1 MTRDELLRILTFAEA
16 TREIAEKRAPLA
28 STDPRW
34 NIIIY
39 VLRRHLEGKLVT
51 STSAAMAS
59 GVPYGT
65 ALRRI
70 GELIDEGILHKRPR
84 SKTGKSFS
92 LHPTRRMIEE
102 FENYAIQMKA
112 LVGGTFGFNTGD
124 GELGDFY
131 FGGSYMASRILGYP
145 SPMRRGIGYD
155 RPFRILASL
164 DPTFR
169 TLAKKTSSL
178 DELCGGKV
186 KVETLPLDAL
196 HGAILRNAERPVSQ
210 YDLVAVDLPWIGQLA
225 ICGVIEPL
233 DGIMSEARYI
243 TTDFHGA
250 ALRGCGWDGKT
261 YGLPIQ
267 PTVELLFCRSDLF
280 AEAGLEIPRTTEDL
294 LRAARVLD
302 RASINTAGIVM
313 NYGRGTPVAH
323 TFLQTLADFGQ
334 PLIDLRRIGE
344 DFDLERIE
352 GEHFR
357 PRLVADGARH
367 AAEFLLEL
375 LQFAHPE
382 SLACD
387 WDKRIALFT
396 NGHAAMT
403 YGWSIRAAAF
413 ELNEDAPAHGAVHF
427 LPHPPAPGARTV
439 SPIGGFA
446 LSIPTRL
453 DEGRRRKAWK
463 MLEYLTRP
471 ELMKWYVQNGNLT
484 SARFSTSADPEVR
497 AKSDLIAAVDGM
509 ERRGEV
515 QIWPRPPVP
524 EFSDIL
530 RILGE
535 DIHTMLRRETGPA
548 NALASAQNRIDAL
561 MRANGRY

>member
-1 MTRDELLRILTFAEA
+1 MTRDELLRILSFAEA

-28 STDPRW
+28 AVDPRW
-34 NIIIY
+34 NIITY
-39 VLRRHLEGKLVT
+39 VVRRHLEGRLVT
-51 STSAAMAS
+51 ATSAAMAS
-59 GVPYGT
+59 EVPYGT

-70 GELIDEGILHKRPR
+70 GELIDEGLIHKRPR
-84 SKTGKSFS
+84 SRSGKTFS

-102 FENYAIQMKA
+102 FESYAIQLKA

-124 GELGDFY
+124 GELGEFY
-131 FGGSYMASRILGYP
+131 FGGSYMASRILAYP
-145 SPMRRGIGYD
+145 TPMRRGIGYG
-155 RPFRILASL
+155 RPFRILGSI

-169 TLAKKTSSL
+169 TLKSKASSL
-178 DELCGGKV
+178 EELCGCAV
-186 KVETLPLDAL
+186 EVETLPIDSLLAE
-196 HGAILRNAERPVSQ
+196 ILRNAKRPRSA
-210 YDLVAVDLPWIGQLA
+210 YDLVAVDLPWMGQLA
-225 ICGVIEPL
+225 EAGVIEPL
-233 DGIMSEARYI
+233 DDTMASQRYS
-243 TTDFHGA
+243 TADFHAA
-250 ALRGCGWDGKT
+250 ALRGCAWAGNT

-267 PTVELLFCRSDLF
+267 PTVELLFCRADLLS
-280 AEAGLEIPRTTEDL
+280 EAGLEIPRTTEDL

-302 RASINTAGIVM
+302 RASLNTSGIVM

-334 PLIDLRRIGE
+334 PIIDLTRVGE
-344 DFDLERIE
+344 DFDVTRIE
-352 GEHFR
+352 GPQFR
-357 PRLVADGARH
+357 PQLQTEAARH
-367 AAEFLLEL
+367 AADFLLEL

-382 SLACD
+382 SLSCD
-387 WDKRIALFT
+387 WDRRIALFSG
-396 NGHAAMT
+396 GHAAMT

-413 ELNEDAPAHGAVHF
+413 ELNPNAAAHGAVHF
-427 LPHPPAPGARTV
+427 LPHPPAPGARPV

-453 DEGRRRKAWK
+453 DDGRRQASWK

-484 SARFSTSADPEVR
+484 SPRFSTSADPEVR
-497 AKSDLIAAVDGM
+497 AQSGLIATVDGM

-535 DIHTMLRRETGPA
+535 EIHTMLRREIEPGR
-548 NALASAQNRIDAL
+548 ALAAAQNRIDAQ
-561 MRANGRY
+561 MRRNGRY